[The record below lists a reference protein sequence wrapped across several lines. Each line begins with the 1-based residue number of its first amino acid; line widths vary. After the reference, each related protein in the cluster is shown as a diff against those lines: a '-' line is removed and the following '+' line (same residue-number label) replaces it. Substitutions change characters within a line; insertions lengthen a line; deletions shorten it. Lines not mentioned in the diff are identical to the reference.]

1 MFQKIA
7 AHDLT
12 FLQYCALIT
21 MCVFSNCML
30 SDLQALGD
38 LLMHTSGNNEHQE
51 HGLEY

>member
-1 MFQKIA
+1 MCIQFGI
-7 AHDLT
+7 
-12 FLQYCALIT
+12 LIV
-21 MCVFSNCML
+21 CF